1 MQEKSIV
8 GSQFLRKILLFRS
21 IFIRVNCGTI
31 IEKIRCDYVH
41 RRSPGGRLRGC
52 CGERGRFGRGLGVVE
67 GRQDGGQRRIRRLA
81 RRHLHLHL
89 RLRLLRLRRYCVRR
103 RTETM
108 RACSSEIHSKK
119 RKKYVIRDIYELS

>member
-1 MQEKSIV
+1 MEIASKYCYLTFS
-8 GSQFLRKILLFRS
+8 F
-21 IFIRVNCGTI
+21 VNCRTI

-67 GRQDGGQRRIRRLA
+67 GRQDDGQRHIRRLA

-89 RLRLLRLRRYCVRR
+89 RLRLLRLRRYCVHR
-103 RTETM
+103 RTETT
-108 RACSSEIHSKK
+108 RACSSEIRERRGENTLFTIIMNYRNH
-119 RKKYVIRDIYELS
+119 R